1 MTGHIQKFH
10 TPAAHH
16 AKTGQGRRLEGH
28 KLGFGMFCLQF
39 IGFVD
44 NGENAKLRSGPLAP
58 GIKAD
63 KECTGIGLITVRQ
76 YIIAGNFHDVL
87 DTGNLAELTAQ
98 RIHGF
103 QGAIQRGALRH
114 GNRSE
119 EISLIFVRH
128 EG

>member
-28 KLGFGMFCLQF
+28 KLSLRMFCLQF
-39 IGFVD
+39 IGLVD

-63 KECTGIGLITVRQ
+63 KECTGIGLIAVRQ
-76 YIIAGNFHDVL
+76 YIIAGDFHDVL

-103 QGAIQRGALRH
+103 QGAIQRCALRH
-114 GNRSE
+114 GN
-119 EISLIFVRH
+119 
-128 EG
+128 